1 MESKASKVRAKLVRK
16 QQTIFL
22 AMLAVGAGLVAASLL
37 LDREM
42 IGQGIAFILV
52 GFAGMLMSWTTFDI
66 GAGIKEAIHEVG
78 RENQKALDSLS
89 ESQKQISESVD
100 RMSESVDRMSESVD
114 RMSESQERM
123 SESQKQI
130 SESQERMSK
139 TIDRIS
145 KSQDSTAKLLER
157 LVKDTERA

>member
-1 MESKASKVRAKLVRK
+1 M
-16 QQTIFL
+16 
-22 AMLAVGAGLVAASLL
+22 AASLL

-42 IGQGIAFILV
+42 IGQGIAFILA

-89 ESQKQISESVD
+89 ESQRRMSESVD

-114 RMSESQERM
+114 RMSESQ
-123 SESQKQI
+123 KQI
-130 SESQERMSK
+130 SESQERLSE
-139 TIDRIS
+139 TIDKIS

-157 LVKDTERA
+157 LVKGA

>member
-1 MESKASKVRAKLVRK
+1 MRK

-89 ESQKQISESVD
+89 ESQKKISESVD
-100 RMSESVDRMSESVD
+100 RMSESQKRMSESVD
-114 RMSESQERM
+114 RM

-130 SESQERMSK
+130 SESQERLSK